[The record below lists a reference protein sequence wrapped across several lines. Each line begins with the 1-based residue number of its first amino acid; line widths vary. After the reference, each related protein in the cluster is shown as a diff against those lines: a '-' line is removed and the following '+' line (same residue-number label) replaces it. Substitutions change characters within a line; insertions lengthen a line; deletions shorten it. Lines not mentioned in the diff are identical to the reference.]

1 MPSVLPSGPFDKHG
15 SQTDNGIAQHV
26 DLALRVLR
34 DAIPVRTPE
43 SSNPFEDYRAALAS
57 LSSARAAAAS
67 GVKQL
72 YFTLDDCYAS
82 LPAVAE
88 LQHDAAIIDSKL
100 GQFAKD
106 KSLSE
111 RLLQVAYVEELDKMV
126 KLLEA
131 DPTCLDT
138 LPGAIRTSVRVS
150 ELKETETGTSPP
162 TLKVGVKTELERAGR
177 MDRVTLIR
185 AQERGLDAVSFPA
198 LY

>member
-1 MPSVLPSGPFDKHG
+1 MKKPPHDRGHPCQAACWKRGAFWLHG
-15 SQTDNGIAQHV
+15 
-26 DLALRVLR
+26 RR
-34 DAIPVRTPE
+34 DE
-43 SSNPFEDYRAALAS
+43 L
-57 LSSARAAAAS
+57 L
-67 GVKQL
+67 
-72 YFTLDDCYAS
+72 
-82 LPAVAE
+82 AE
-88 LQHDAAIIDSKL
+88 LRQKPSAQDMPT
-100 GQFAKD
+100 
-106 KSLSE
+106 
-111 RLLQVAYVEELDKMV
+111 VEELMRRSVAPTLSEKPWCTCCFNVAQDIV

>member
-1 MPSVLPSGPFDKHG
+1 M
-15 SQTDNGIAQHV
+15 
-26 DLALRVLR
+26 RVLR

-43 SSNPFEDYRAALAS
+43 SSNAFEDYRAALAS

-72 YFTLDDCYAS
+72 YLMLDDRYAS

-100 GQFAKD
+100 APLAKD

-111 RLLQVAYVEELDKMV
+111 RLLQVAYVGELERLA

-131 DPTCLDT
+131 DPACLDA
-138 LPGAIRTSVRVS
+138 LPGVIRTSARVS
-150 ELKETETGTSPP
+150 EMKETEKGTSPP
-162 TLKVGVKTELERAGR
+162 TLKVNVKAELERAGR
-177 MDRVTLIR
+177 MDRLTLLR